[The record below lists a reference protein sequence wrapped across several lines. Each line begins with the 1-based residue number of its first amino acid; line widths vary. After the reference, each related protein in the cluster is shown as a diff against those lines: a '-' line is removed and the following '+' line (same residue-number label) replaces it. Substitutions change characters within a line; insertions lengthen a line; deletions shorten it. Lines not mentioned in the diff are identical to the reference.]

1 MTRPLRN
8 VFSRQKDRES
18 PKRVQKPY
26 EDQDAPAPTSPF
38 RVNISFIS
46 KLKHRFF
53 CNTMK
58 FNTKF
63 KCLLF
68 SKSKQRFGS
77 LRINK
82 KSPIKIDRLR
92 RSFRESLRR
101 RKGQVPD
108 TSNSIQWP
116 IDEQAVRSSTCS
128 FPIKYLGCIEVFE
141 RQGLD
146 ICEEAMNILKV
157 SITSKIYLKLTIS

>member
-1 MTRPLRN
+1 
-8 VFSRQKDRES
+8 
-18 PKRVQKPY
+18 
-26 EDQDAPAPTSPF
+26 
-38 RVNISFIS
+38 
-46 KLKHRFF
+46 
-53 CNTMK
+53 MK

-77 LRINK
+77 LRFNK